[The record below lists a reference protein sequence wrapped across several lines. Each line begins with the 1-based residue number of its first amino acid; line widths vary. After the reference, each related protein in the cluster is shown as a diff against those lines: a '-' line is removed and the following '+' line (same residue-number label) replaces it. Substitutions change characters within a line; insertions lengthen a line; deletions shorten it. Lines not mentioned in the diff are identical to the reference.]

1 VVLTDTAI
9 RQAKPGDSARKLTD
23 GKGRCLLITPT
34 GPKLWR
40 LKYRIDGKE
49 KKLALGCYPEI
60 GLKEACA
67 KRDEAC
73 GGAIRS

>member
-1 VVLTDTAI
+1 MALTDTAI
-9 RQAKPGDSARKLTD
+9 RKAKPGDSARKFTD

-40 LKYRIDGKE
+40 LNYRIDGKE
-49 KKLALGCYPEI
+49 KKLALASYPEI

-67 KRDEAC
+67 KRDEAR
-73 GGAIRS
+73 AAA